1 MDKKHPLSTVD
12 VVIELDQSIVLV
24 ERRFEPT
31 GWALP
36 GGFVDYGEPVE
47 IAAIRE
53 VYEETG
59 LSVELTRLLG
69 VYSNPNR
76 DPRGHTISTV
86 FIGRGAGRPKAG
98 DDAGDAK
105 TFLLEK
111 LPSPLCFDHALILK
125 DYSVYKRT
133 GVLPIPRI
141 RLTDADKREIL
152 ALARG
157 ALVDAVSRRIYSSEE
172 PPYQGRLALPGACFV
187 TLHEHGDLR
196 GCIGIMAAE
205 QALGEAIAAMAQA
218 AALRDSRFTPV
229 RPEEVEEIS
238 LEVSVLGPCTKIK
251 GPDEIRVGDHG
262 LLISKGGY
270 RGVLLPQVASEH
282 GWDVETFLRQTCHKA
297 GLQPDAWK
305 DPNTT
310 VEVFTAEIVSEEPR
324 TPRTCG

>member
-1 MDKKHPLSTVD
+1 MDKKHPLTTVD
-12 VVIELDQSIVLV
+12 VVIEIDQSIVLV
-24 ERRFEPT
+24 ERRFQPI

-69 VYSNPNR
+69 VYSDPNR

-105 TFLLEK
+105 IFPLEK
-111 LPSPLCFDHALILK
+111 LPSPLCFDHEFILK
-125 DYSVYKRT
+125 DYAVYKQTGIVPAPRT
-133 GVLPIPRI
+133 
-141 RLTDADKREIL
+141 RLTETDKREVM
-152 ALARG
+152 ALARS
-157 ALVDAVSRRIYSSEE
+157 ALVDAVSGHFPLAEQSYK
-172 PPYQGRLALPGACFV
+172 GRLALPGACFV
-187 TLHEHGDLR
+187 TLHKHGDLR
-196 GCIGIMAAE
+196 GCIGMMAAE
-205 QALGEAIAAMAQA
+205 QPLGEAIASMAQA

-251 GPDEIRVGDHG
+251 RPDEIRVGDHG

-270 RGVLLPQVASEH
+270 RGVLLPQVATER
-282 GWDVETFLRQTCHKA
+282 GWNVETFLRQTCHKA
-297 GLQPDAWK
+297 GLQPEAWK
-305 DPNTT
+305 DPTAT
-310 VEVFTAEIVSEEPR
+310 VEVFTAEIVSEEP
-324 TPRTCG
+324 TTTRTCG